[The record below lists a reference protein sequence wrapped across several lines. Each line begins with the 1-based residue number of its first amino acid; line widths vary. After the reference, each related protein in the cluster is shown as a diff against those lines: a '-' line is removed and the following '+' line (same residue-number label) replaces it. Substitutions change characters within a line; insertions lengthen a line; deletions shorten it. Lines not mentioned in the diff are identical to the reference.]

1 MHHEPIERVKRDV
14 QVYYCMSVV
23 RSAARIIGLI
33 TGNMNHVSIGN
44 EKATPVVYAH
54 GWGRS
59 YHDFIQVAE
68 SLAPVTHST
77 LLDLPGF
84 GDSPRPDD
92 TWGSGEYA
100 DHCAQFLKQRGV
112 PSVIWVGHSFG
123 GRVGL
128 QLAVRHP
135 QLISG
140 LVLVASAGIP
150 LPKSRARQLK
160 RRYRQFRFKMAK
172 RRATTEEQTKQLE
185 QQYGSADYLQSAELG
200 LRDIF
205 VKVIGEDQTSD
216 ARKIKT
222 PTTLVYG
229 NRDTETPVA
238 IGERLSTL
246 IEGSQLVCC
255 PEFDH
260 IDILNRGR
268 HQIALSVK
276 ELINGAKA

>member
-1 MHHEPIERVKRDV
+1 MFYKCIIVRVLCV
-14 QVYYCMSVV
+14 ST
-23 RSAARIIGLI
+23 ARIIGLI

-44 EKATPVVYAH
+44 ENATPVVFAH
-54 GWGRS
+54 GWARS

-68 SLAPVTHST
+68 SLAPIAHSV

-84 GDSPRPDD
+84 GETPRPEE
-92 TWGSGEYA
+92 TWGSSEYA
-100 DHCAQFLKQRGV
+100 DHCAQFLKDRGHAK
-112 PSVIWVGHSFG
+112 VIWVGHSFG

-135 QLISG
+135 ELLSG

-150 LPKSRARQLK
+150 VPNSSARRLK
-160 RRYRQFRFKMAK
+160 RVYRQFRFKQAK
-172 RRATTEEQTKQLE
+172 RKATTPEETQQLE
-185 QQYGSADYLQSAELG
+185 RQYGSADYIQSAELG

-205 VKVIGEDQTSD
+205 VKVISENQSD
-216 ARKIKT
+216 DAQKITT

-238 IGERLSTL
+238 IGEKLNAL
-246 IEGSQLVCC
+246 ITGSQLVCC
-255 PEFDH
+255 PEFGH

-268 HQIALSVK
+268 HQIALSIK
-276 ELINGAKA
+276 DLIGVSE

>member
-1 MHHEPIERVKRDV
+1 MPDTPIERVKRDV
-14 QVYYCMSVV
+14 QVYYCMRVTL
-23 RSAARIIGLI
+23 SAVRIIGLI

-44 EKATPVVYAH
+44 EKAPTVVYAH

-68 SLAPVTHST
+68 SLAPATNSI

-84 GDSPRPDD
+84 GESPRPED
-92 TWGSGEYA
+92 TWGSSEYA
-100 DHCAQFLKQRGV
+100 DHCAQFLKQRSV
-112 PSVIWVGHSFG
+112 TPVIWVGHSFG

-135 QLISG
+135 QLVAG
-140 LVLVASAGIP
+140 MVLVASAGIP
-150 LPKSRARQLK
+150 LPTSRTRQLK

-172 RRATTEEQTKQLE
+172 RRATTAEQTKRLE

-205 VKVIGEDQTSD
+205 VKVIAEDQTND
-216 ARKIKT
+216 TRKIST
-222 PTTLVYG
+222 PTTLIYG
-229 NRDTETPVA
+229 NADTETPVA
-238 IGERLSTL
+238 IGERLNSL
-246 IEGSQLVCC
+246 IQGSQLVCC

-260 IDILNRGR
+260 LDILNRGR

-276 ELINGAKA
+276 DLINGANA